1 MAAALVNRLGPGG
14 LLFLGPIVALAIH
27 YGVEA
32 YQADACLD
40 QGGSFNYEFQSCSLT
55 QSYPARPDLS
65 RHWLNVVLASLAS
78 SAGLIL
84 MWRSVLR

>member
-1 MAAALVNRLGPGG
+1 MAASRANRLGPGG

-27 YGVEA
+27 YGAEA

-40 QGGSFNYEFQSCSLT
+40 QGGSLNYEFQTCSLT
-55 QSYPARPDLS
+55 QAFPASVYLS
-65 RHWLNVVLASLAS
+65 RHWLDMVLASLAS